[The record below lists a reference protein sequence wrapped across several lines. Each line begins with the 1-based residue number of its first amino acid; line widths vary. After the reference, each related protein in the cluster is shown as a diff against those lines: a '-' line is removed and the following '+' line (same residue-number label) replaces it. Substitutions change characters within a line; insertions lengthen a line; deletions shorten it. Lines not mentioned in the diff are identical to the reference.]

1 VNKGE
6 KTMTDLRTLWRET
19 IRKYQY
25 HPEKPGS
32 ETHWCPELETCPRD
46 KLKEMQSEKL
56 EICVRYM
63 YEYSQFY
70 HERFKAA
77 GLTPADIR
85 SVADLPKIPITT
97 KAEMSADVTAYP
109 PWGRYTAVDEALWA
123 SRGWMLFNTSGTTA
137 APRAFRYTQL
147 DREIWAWADAR
158 AMWAMGVRPGDRV
171 MIAFGYG
178 PHVFLWGAHHA
189 FYLLGVSIIPGGGL
203 DSHRRAL
210 FINTYRPTILA
221 CTPSYALFLGQVMR
235 EMGFDPAT
243 SSVRFLL
250 CGGEPASG
258 IPATRKRLQELWGA
272 ELHEFYGCTE
282 AAPYSGAHTCHW
294 QVGRTAGPVSPHLME
309 DLAIWEVVDP
319 KTLAPVAEGER
330 GIAVVTNLCSEASP
344 QIRFLVGDYTTLS
357 PERCGCD
364 RIHTLALG
372 GFYGRAD
379 DMLNI
384 RGVTL
389 FPSTV
394 EDALRAL
401 PELEDEFEIVL
412 TQDKGLDVFTVVVE
426 SRVGIAE
433 PDSSALQRKVE
444 NAIMTACELR
454 PAVQVKP
461 PGTLPKTEFKARR
474 IRDLRSR

>member
-1 VNKGE
+1 
-6 KTMTDLRTLWRET
+6 
-19 IRKYQY
+19 
-25 HPEKPGS
+25 
-32 ETHWCPELETCPRD
+32 
-46 KLKEMQSEKL
+46 
-56 EICVRYM
+56 
-63 YEYSQFY
+63 
-70 HERFKAA
+70 
-77 GLTPADIR
+77 
-85 SVADLPKIPITT
+85 
-97 KAEMSADVTAYP
+97 
-109 PWGRYTAVDEALWA
+109 
-123 SRGWMLFNTSGTTA
+123 
-137 APRAFRYTQL
+137 
-147 DREIWAWADAR
+147 
-158 AMWAMGVRPGDRV
+158 
-171 MIAFGYG
+171 
-178 PHVFLWGAHHA
+178 
-189 FYLLGVSIIPGGGL
+189 
-203 DSHRRAL
+203 
-210 FINTYRPTILA
+210 
-221 CTPSYALFLGQVMR
+221 
-235 EMGFDPAT
+235 
-243 SSVRFLL
+243 
-250 CGGEPASG
+250 
-258 IPATRKRLQELWGA
+258 
-272 ELHEFYGCTE
+272 
-282 AAPYSGAHTCHW
+282 
-294 QVGRTAGPVSPHLME
+294 ME